1 MHPITWVVWT
11 GLAAVVALLTRNPL
25 YLSLLL
31 GVAIV
36 HYVSVGQGHRVEDQ
50 GWRMLLRV
58 ALWMALLVIP
68 LNALSIHVGSHVL
81 FRLPARWPLVGGAIT
96 VEGILA
102 GAVSALSLLAL
113 IALFATF
120 NLRISQAQLLR
131 LTPGFVYE
139 AGLVVSIALAFVPQ
153 MLVSGREIR
162 EAQLVRGHKM
172 RRARDMQPYL
182 MALLT
187 TGLERSFQLAESM
200 EARGFGNA
208 RSLPRGRELLLKG
221 LTLLGLAGL
230 LCGVFL
236 QTYFESLR
244 VVGWTIAG
252 ASAALLIGVFWAQGR
267 RVLRV
272 RYRLERWTW
281 RDGVVLAFCLAAAAL
296 LALARLKDGAAF
308 AYSSYVDLLPP
319 FDPAIGI
326 ALILLAAPVVVEV
339 LGRDIDH
346 GVSMHNCTAR
356 DGSANAPGR
365 GLSISGTDR
374 EGERRRTETRDD
386 RRLTVCGR

>member
-1 MHPITWVVWT
+1 VHPITWVVWT
-11 GLAAVVALLTRNPL
+11 GLVAAIAIVTRNPL

-31 GVAIV
+31 GVVIV
-36 HYVSVGQGHRVEDQ
+36 HYVSVSQPRPAVSQRPDVVYRPDALNRPDAQ

-68 LNALSIHVGSHVL
+68 LNALSIHAGSHVL

-96 VEGILA
+96 LEGIAA
-102 GAVSALSLLAL
+102 GVVSALGLLAL

-131 LTPGFVYE
+131 LTPAFVYE
-139 AGLVVSIALAFVPQ
+139 AGLIVSIALAFVPQ
-153 MLVSGREIR
+153 MLVSGREIH
-162 EAQLVRGHKM
+162 EAQLVRGHRM
-172 RRARDMQPYL
+172 RRARDMLPYL

-208 RSLPRGRELLLKG
+208 RSLPRGRELLFKG
-221 LTLLGLAGL
+221 LTLLGLAGF

-244 VVGWTIAG
+244 APGWTIVAV
-252 ASAALLIGVFWAQGR
+252 SAALLLGVFWAQGR

-272 RYRLERWTW
+272 RYRQERWTW
-281 RDGVVLAFCLAAAAL
+281 RDGVVLALCAAVVAL
-296 LALARLKDGAAF
+296 LAWVRLQDATAF
-308 AYSSYVDLLPP
+308 AYSSYDELLPP

-326 ALILLAAPVVVEV
+326 ALILLVAPVMVGADEGWGTKGE
-339 LGRDIDH
+339 GRPTKDD
-346 GVSMHNCTAR
+346 
-356 DGSANAPGR
+356 
-365 GLSISGTDR
+365 
-374 EGERRRTETRDD
+374 RRRTNGARTERGMTND
-386 RRLTVCGR
+386 V